1 MAEFSEQEKAEI
13 DAKYPLIIDNCE
25 KCRKSQENID
35 IIRKAFDLANNA
47 HYGMRRKSGEPYIH
61 HPIEVARIVA
71 QDIGLGTK
79 SVVCALMHDVVE
91 DTDYTLED
99 ITNLFDSKVSSI
111 IDGLT
116 KMKGALKTKT
126 QQAENFRKMVMTLSE
141 DVRVILIKLADRLHN
156 MRTLDSMPREKQLK
170 ISLETQTLFA
180 PLAHRL
186 GLYAI
191 KTELEDLCLK
201 YQEPKIYTDI
211 KQKLADSEEQRQR
224 YLNRFLIPL
233 MMRLERAGYDYQV
246 SGRVKSIASIWNKIK
261 TKNVAFEHVYDI
273 FAIRIILTNISK
285 EEEKT
290 LSWQIY
296 SIITDLYQPHP
307 DRLRDWIS
315 TPKAN
320 GYEALHTTV
329 MGPGGRWVE
338 VQIRSQRMDE
348 IAERGYAAHWK
359 YKGQNEEGQLD
370 QWMNRLRDTLSNPDK
385 DAIEF
390 LDEFKM
396 NLYASE
402 IYVFTPTG
410 ELKRMPVN
418 STVLDFAYE
427 IHTAVGNTAVGA
439 KINSYRT
446 VPLDY
451 KLTSG
456 DQVQIITSDKQK
468 PQHQWSDFVI
478 TAKAQNALKQV
489 FRAEKRNL
497 VNKGMITLDNCLKR
511 LSIEKDEEVVK
522 KLINILKVENKS
534 DLFLQI
540 GIGKFNQDSIKDALS
555 KKRDKKVVGYWRL
568 KLRGRDQQEEN
579 NIDDGKSLVI
589 DENFMI
595 AQCCAPIPGD
605 KIVGF
610 KKDDVI
616 TIHKYN
622 CEKAIVQQI
631 DRKADIVEVKWV
643 QKKRQAFLV
652 RLKIKGTDRIG
663 IISDISGLLS
673 GQLNINMRTF
683 HFETIGRQFEG
694 YIDLYT
700 HDSGHLNL
708 LLLNIQK
715 VKGVK
720 EVFREEQNVEEEVK
734 K

>member
-13 DAKYPLIIDNCE
+13 EAAFPLILDNCE

-35 IIRKAFDLANNA
+35 VIRKAFDLANSA

-91 DTDYTLED
+91 DTDYSLED
-99 ITNLFDSKVSSI
+99 ITNLFDAKVASI

-116 KMKGALKTKT
+116 KIKGALKTKT

-156 MRTLDSMPREKQLK
+156 MRTLDSMPYEKQLK

-201 YQEPKIYTDI
+201 YQEPKIYSDL
-211 KQKLADSEEQRQR
+211 KQKLEDTEEQRQR

-261 TKNVAFEHVYDI
+261 TKNVAFEHIYDI
-273 FAIRIILTNISK
+273 FAIRIILTNLPK

-290 LSWQIY
+290 ISWQVY

-359 YKGQNEEGQLD
+359 YKGQNEESQLD
-370 QWMNRLRDTLSNPDK
+370 QWMDRLRDTLQNPDK

-402 IYVFTPTG
+402 IYVFTPNG

-451 KLTSG
+451 KLSSG
-456 DQVQIITSDKQK
+456 DQVQVITSDKQK
-468 PQHQWSDFVI
+468 PQHQWGDFVI
-478 TAKAQNALKQV
+478 TAKAKNALKLI
-489 FRAEKRNL
+489 FRAEKRGVL
-497 VNKGMITLDNCLKR
+497 NKGMIIFDNSLKR
-511 LSIEKDEEVVK
+511 LGIDKDDEVVK
-522 KLINILKVENKS
+522 KLINILQAENKN
-534 DLFLQI
+534 DLFLKI
-540 GIGKFNQDSIKDALS
+540 GMGELNQDSIKDALQ

-568 KLRGRDQQEEN
+568 KLRNKEQENAKEVEEGN
-579 NIDDGKSLVI
+579 SLVI
-589 DENFMI
+589 DEDFVI
-595 AQCCAPIPGD
+595 AKCCAPIPGD

-610 KKDDVI
+610 KKDDVV
-616 TIHKYN
+616 TIHKHN

-631 DRKADIVEVKWV
+631 DRRADIVEVKWV
-643 QKKRQAFLV
+643 QRKRQAFLV
-652 RLKIKGTDRIG
+652 RIKVRGMDRTG
-663 IISDISGLLS
+663 IISDISSLLS

-683 HFETIGRQFEG
+683 HFETIGKQFDG

-700 HDSGHLNL
+700 YDASHLNL
-708 LLLNIQK
+708 LFLNIQK
-715 VKGVK
+715 IKGVK
-720 EVFREEQNVEEEVK
+720 EVFRIDNNAQ
-734 K
+734 